1 MYPVPNLDAYQKQ
14 ATDLASKI
22 SQLNSQY
29 MPAIY
34 TPPAPSI
41 QYVDGI
47 EGAKSFQR
55 EMPANGKAVLMDRN
69 EDTFFVVGKDA
80 NGVPEPILI
89 GRNFT
94 LEQEKSKEDSYVTK
108 DDFEA
113 FKNELRQMF
122 AQKGETK

>member
-29 MPAIY
+29 MPPLY
-34 TPPAPSI
+34 TPPPSI

-47 EGAKSFQR
+47 EGARSFQR
-55 EMPANGKAVLMDRN
+55 EMPANGKAILMDSN
-69 EDTFFVVGKDA
+69 ENTFFVVSKDA
-80 NGVPEPILI
+80 NGISAPVMI
-89 GRNFT
+89 GRFT
-94 LEQEKSKEDSYVTK
+94 LEQEQPKEASYVTK

-113 FKNELRQMF
+113 FKSELRQML
-122 AQKGETK
+122 QKGEPK

>member
-22 SQLNSQY
+22 SQLSSQY
-29 MPAIY
+29 MPTLYPA
-34 TPPAPSI
+34 PPAPSI

-55 EMPANGKAVLMDRN
+55 DMPANGKAVLMDSN
-69 EDTFFVVGKDA
+69 ENTFFVVSKDA
-80 NGVPEPILI
+80 NGISAPVMI
-89 GRNFT
+89 GRFT
-94 LEQEKSKEDSYVTK
+94 LEQEQPKEASYVTK

-113 FKNELRQMF
+113 FKSELRQML
-122 AQKGETK
+122 QKGETK

>member
-1 MYPVPNLDAYQKQ
+1 MYPVPNLDSYQRQ
-14 ATDLASKI
+14 ASDLAAKI

-29 MPAIY
+29 VYPA
-34 TPPAPSI
+34 PPPSI
-41 QYVDGI
+41 QYVDGLN
-47 EGAKSFQR
+47 GAKDYQR
-55 EMPANGKAVLMDRN
+55 DMPANGKAVLMDRN

-122 AQKGETK
+122 AQNGEKK